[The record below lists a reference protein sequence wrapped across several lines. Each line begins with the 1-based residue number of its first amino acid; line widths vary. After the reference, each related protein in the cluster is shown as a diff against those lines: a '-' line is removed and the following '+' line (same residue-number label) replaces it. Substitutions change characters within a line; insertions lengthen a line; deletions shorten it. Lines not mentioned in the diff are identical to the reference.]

1 MCVLWLWVDIVLNT
15 LDAVIGAQ
23 CVCVCVHNPHHLT
36 AGEKH
41 QGQCLP
47 EPSYRL
53 QSPPVK
59 NTTTRKHNFT
69 PDEESIVIWKA
80 LIKTSLHR
88 RALSKNIHAFITT
101 NFLSQ
106 HQWKLLKL
114 LICGCEP
121 SSRTKRSDPWLR
133 EVHTPSAISGQFCW
147 SPTHQLYSLQHEQMQ
162 MMMCYC
168 GPFMS

>member
-1 MCVLWLWVDIVLNT
+1 MCVSWLWVDIVLNT

-23 CVCVCVHNPHHLT
+23 SVCVCECVHNPHHLT
-36 AGEKH
+36 AGGKH

-106 HQWKLLKL
+106 RQWKLLKL

-133 EVHTPSAISGQFCW
+133 DVHTPSAISGQFCW
-147 SPTHQLYSLQHEQMQ
+147 SPTLQPSHEQMQ